1 MDSLKRYLNDKWVGL
16 TITLSSILLISILHL
31 LGIFDVLELKTYDFR
46 FTNVRGPLTGWAAND
61 STYINMGTDVVLIEV
76 DDEAYRLMPEQWP
89 YPRGTVWGRV
99 IRNLTQAG
107 AKVIAF
113 DIQFDAPETKSE
125 YLHDFAE
132 KINSEELRQLI
143 PRHGDK
149 IFAESIIEAKAY
161 GTEVIIA
168 TKVASEASRQPPQY
182 IANPHEEI
190 MKAEPETGIIN
201 DQMDADGFSRR
212 YALFSELSHQ
222 PGRAYLTLGL
232 KAVKSFLG
240 ISDTTMPRFDPD
252 NHLWNYGGL
261 KINAHGNSNTFLV
274 NYYGPASG
282 YKLPLEEDYPAMGTF
297 PRYSLA
303 YIIDTED
310 ISLSDPM
317 EDIDWMSQFIP
328 GELPEWIQEI
338 EDPTERQEMIDMMGL
353 GGDFD
358 VTKTPFY
365 NKIVVIG
372 VNIEVIHDFKKTPY
386 YNYFG
391 IQQLTPGME
400 THANAI
406 QTIIHANYLNVF
418 GSRLTKLLYDFQWS
432 HFLLILLLSLI
443 AFLILDM
450 VNPIVAGGLIILQ
463 IIIYYGVVCGL
474 FVDDLSWFLK
484 DIMASVLPKNFVK
497 ENYSWFSIN
506 LPAIQSGLVVPMV
519 APIMG
524 VLVTYVSNIL
534 YSFLVEQK
542 DKKFLKSTFGQY
554 ISPELID
561 KMFENKQEP
570 KLGGE
575 TGVHTAFFS
584 DIQSFSSFTEVLEP
598 EKMVNLMNE
607 YLTEMTDVLLSRN
620 GTLDKYI
627 GDAIVAFYGAPVPVE
642 NHEYQA
648 CMTALEMNDKL
659 ESLRNKWSD
668 EEGWPEIVH
677 NMQHRIGLSSGE
689 MVTGNMG
696 STMRMNYTMMGD
708 TVNIAARLEASAK
721 QYGIYIQVNES
732 TYESAKEQFEWRFLD
747 YVRVKGKQL
756 PVKVYELIAEKGKIS
771 DVDKTVVDAFTHAQ
785 ELYFNQDWDKA
796 IKAFTD
802 ANELEDMFPGRSEN
816 PSNVYLQRCHQ
827 LKENSPGKDW
837 DGVWVLTKK

>member
-1 MDSLKRYLNDKWVGL
+1 MNSLKRYLNEKWIGL
-16 TITLSSILLISILHL
+16 SITLSSILIISILHL
-31 LGIFDVLELKTYDFR
+31 FGIFDVLELKTYDYR
-46 FTNVRGPLTGWAAND
+46 FSNVRGPLTGWASND
-61 STYINMGTDVVLIEV
+61 STYIKMGTDIVLVEV

-99 IRNLTQAG
+99 IKNLTQAG

-125 YLHDFAE
+125 YLHDFAD
-132 KINSEELRQLI
+132 KINSEELKQLI

-149 IFAESIIEAKAY
+149 ILAEAITEAKAY
-161 GTEVIIA
+161 GTEVVIA
-168 TKVASEASRQPPQY
+168 AKVASEASRQPPQY
-182 IANPHEEI
+182 IANPHDEI

-212 YALFSELSHQ
+212 YALFSELAHQ

-232 KAVKSFLG
+232 KSVKSFLG

-252 NHLWNYGGL
+252 NHIWNYGGL
-261 KINAHGNSNTFLV
+261 QIHAHGNSNTFLV

-310 ISLSDPM
+310 INLSDPM

-328 GELPEWIQEI
+328 GELPEWIQAI
-338 EDPTERQEMIDMMGL
+338 EDPVERQEMIDMMGL

-358 VTKTPFY
+358 ITKTPFY

-372 VNIEVIHDFKKTPY
+372 VNVEVLHDFKKTPY

-418 GSRLTKLLYDFQWS
+418 GSRLTNLLYDFQWS

-443 AFLILDM
+443 AFFILDM
-450 VNPIVAGGLIILQ
+450 VNPILAGVLILLE
-463 IIIYYGVVCGL
+463 IIVYYGVVCGL
-474 FVDDLSWFLK
+474 FVNDLSWFLK
-484 DIMASVLPKNFVK
+484 DILASVFPIDFVRN
-497 ENYSWFSIN
+497 NYSWFSID
-506 LPAIQSGLVVPMV
+506 LPMIQSSLVVPMV
-519 APIMG
+519 SPIMG
-524 VLVTYVSNIL
+524 VLVTYLANIL
-534 YSFLVEQK
+534 YRFLIEQK

-554 ISPELID
+554 ISPQLID

-607 YLTEMTDVLLSRN
+607 YLTEMTDV
-620 GTLDKYI
+620 
-627 GDAIVAFYGAPVPVE
+627 
-642 NHEYQA
+642 
-648 CMTALEMNDKL
+648 
-659 ESLRNKWSD
+659 
-668 EEGWPEIVH
+668 
-677 NMQHRIGLSSGE
+677 
-689 MVTGNMG
+689 
-696 STMRMNYTMMGD
+696 
-708 TVNIAARLEASAK
+708 
-721 QYGIYIQVNES
+721 
-732 TYESAKEQFEWRFLD
+732 
-747 YVRVKGKQL
+747 
-756 PVKVYELIAEKGKIS
+756 
-771 DVDKTVVDAFTHAQ
+771 
-785 ELYFNQDWDKA
+785 
-796 IKAFTD
+796 
-802 ANELEDMFPGRSEN
+802 
-816 PSNVYLQRCHQ
+816 
-827 LKENSPGKDW
+827 
-837 DGVWVLTKK
+837 

>member
-1 MDSLKRYLNDKWVGL
+1 MNSLKRYLNEKWIGL
-16 TITLSSILLISILHL
+16 SITLSSILIISILHL
-31 LGIFDVLELKTYDFR
+31 FGIFDVLELKTYDYR
-46 FTNVRGPLTGWAAND
+46 FSNVRGPLTGWASND
-61 STYINMGTDVVLIEV
+61 STYIKMGTDIVLVEV

-125 YLHDFAE
+125 YLHDFAD
-132 KINSEELRQLI
+132 KINSEELKQLI

-149 IFAESIIEAKAY
+149 ILAEAITEAKAY
-161 GTEVIIA
+161 GTEVVIA
-168 TKVASEASRQPPQY
+168 AKVASEASRQPPQY
-182 IANPHEEI
+182 IANPHDEI

-212 YALFSELSHQ
+212 YALFSELAHQ

-232 KAVKSFLG
+232 KSVKSFLG

-252 NHLWNYGGL
+252 NHIWNYGGL
-261 KINAHGNSNTFLV
+261 QIHAHGNSNTFLV

-310 ISLSDPM
+310 INLSDPM

-328 GELPEWIQEI
+328 GELPEWIQAI
-338 EDPTERQEMIDMMGL
+338 EDPVERQEMIDMMGL

-358 VTKTPFY
+358 ITKTPFY

-372 VNIEVIHDFKKTPY
+372 VNVEVLHDFKKTPY

-418 GSRLTKLLYDFQWS
+418 GSRLTNLLYDFQWS

-443 AFLILDM
+443 AFFILDM
-450 VNPIVAGGLIILQ
+450 VNPILAGVLILLE
-463 IIIYYGVVCGL
+463 IIVYYGVVCGL
-474 FVDDLSWFLK
+474 FVNDLSWFLK
-484 DIMASVLPKNFVK
+484 DILASVFPIDFVRN
-497 ENYSWFSIN
+497 NYSWFSID
-506 LPAIQSGLVVPMV
+506 LPTIQSSLVVPMV
-519 APIMG
+519 SPIMG
-524 VLVTYVSNIL
+524 VLVTYLANIL
-534 YSFLVEQK
+534 YRFLIEQK

-554 ISPELID
+554 ISPQLID

-607 YLTEMTDVLLSRN
+607 YLTEMTDVLLLRN

-642 NHEYQA
+642 NH
-648 CMTALEMNDKL
+648 
-659 ESLRNKWSD
+659 
-668 EEGWPEIVH
+668 
-677 NMQHRIGLSSGE
+677 
-689 MVTGNMG
+689 
-696 STMRMNYTMMGD
+696 
-708 TVNIAARLEASAK
+708 
-721 QYGIYIQVNES
+721 
-732 TYESAKEQFEWRFLD
+732 
-747 YVRVKGKQL
+747 
-756 PVKVYELIAEKGKIS
+756 
-771 DVDKTVVDAFTHAQ
+771 
-785 ELYFNQDWDKA
+785 
-796 IKAFTD
+796 
-802 ANELEDMFPGRSEN
+802 
-816 PSNVYLQRCHQ
+816 
-827 LKENSPGKDW
+827 
-837 DGVWVLTKK
+837 